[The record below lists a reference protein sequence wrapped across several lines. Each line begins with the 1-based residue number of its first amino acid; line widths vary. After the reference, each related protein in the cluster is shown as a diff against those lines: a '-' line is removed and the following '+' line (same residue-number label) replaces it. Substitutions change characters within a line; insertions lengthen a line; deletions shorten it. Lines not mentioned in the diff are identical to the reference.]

1 LLFFTNY
8 TWKFSLVKTIPFTP
22 PTELSDLFFPYL
34 HLYQTI
40 TGARTA
46 KGDQQCLFSKKLN
59 SLLRENPLDLPNPVF
74 ALADKTKFYD
84 FSKVSA
90 SPY

>member
-1 LLFFTNY
+1 MSFL
-8 TWKFSLVKTIPFTP
+8 
-22 PTELSDLFFPYL
+22 
-34 HLYQTI
+34 
-40 TGARTA
+40 
-46 KGDQQCLFSKKLN
+46 KKLN